1 MHLLHFILLVLLGL
15 LAPSAASVPGQTATG
30 SVGQDLDRA
39 VGNDL
44 AARQGYPSELLLTYK
59 LKCALDPK
67 TEKAPNY
74 KGTQGRKGTKF
85 LKDSFC
91 RRYWK
96 CLSDGTIDYN
106 RDWRFPRTSG
116 CVDPTGGTVQ
126 GSYGSVSR
134 DTDLAPVDD
143 GFVMEG
149 FEGPPRKA

>member
-96 CLSDGTIDYN
+96 CLSDGKELWDVIY
-106 RDWRFPRTSG
+106 
-116 CVDPTGGTVQ
+116 VH
-126 GSYGSVSR
+126 
-134 DTDLAPVDD
+134 
-143 GFVMEG
+143 
-149 FEGPPRKA
+149 